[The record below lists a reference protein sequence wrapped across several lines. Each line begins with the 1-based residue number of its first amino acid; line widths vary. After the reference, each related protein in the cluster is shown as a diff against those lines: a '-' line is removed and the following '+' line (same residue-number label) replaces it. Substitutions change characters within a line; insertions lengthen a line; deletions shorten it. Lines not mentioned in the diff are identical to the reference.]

1 MAPSAGSNPPKLP
14 VAPDVDQIFNRIA
27 LGMAKHQRIFDTL
40 AKHRTPSSPSTATA
54 TATATGTTP
63 GPGGGFSSLTNPKS
77 NKSQLT
83 SSSRSGNASNSAT
96 TRSPKIDDDADLN
109 PAYALPPNAGIGYT
123 PPSASAAAG
132 AGGNKSLASS
142 SADRALRTKILG
154 RNAARQLAERDRLAA
169 AAAGGSGSGG
179 NRKRERGGHA
189 SDSEEEVGRAAL
201 VRTKA
206 KAKVKVKVKGA
217 TAGNGP
223 SEGAGAGDGDK
234 GGKNGEVV
242 SGPVVVVEEGRRGS
256 QGRSRSEDKQEEEE
270 TERKRA
276 RLGSS
281 SSPPPTPGAGSIE
294 AAASGQGA
302 PTDGEDGVGKGDI
315 FEEVDGGGSKTGEV
329 AEERVITDERK
340 KKKKSKKNK
349 KKSKNENGEGAMN
362 VKAAE

>member
-1 MAPSAGSNPPKLP
+1 
-14 VAPDVDQIFNRIA
+14 
-27 LGMAKHQRIFDTL
+27 MAKHQRIFDTL
-40 AKHRTPSSPSTATA
+40 AKHRTPSSPSTA

-123 PPSASAAAG
+123 PPSASASAAG
-132 AGGNKSLASS
+132 VGANT
-142 SADRALRTKILG
+142 ADRALRTKVLG

-169 AAAGGSGSGG
+169 AAAAAAAGSGSGG

-206 KAKVKVKVKGA
+206 KAKVKDA

-223 SEGAGAGDGDK
+223 GEGAGAGDER
-234 GGKNGEVV
+234 GKNGEVV
-242 SGPVVVVEEGRRGS
+242 SGPVVVVEEGWSGS

-270 TERKRA
+270 RERKRA

-281 SSPPPTPGAGSIE
+281 SSPPPTPGGGSIE

-340 KKKKSKKNK
+340 KKKKSKKSK
-349 KKSKNENGEGAMN
+349 KKSKNGNGEGAMN